1 MPAPACRAGGPATS
15 RVSSLTASADDIMD
29 RYLTDHEQAMMST
42 IATMLAIPSVR
53 DPMSASPWAPFG
65 QSIADALSYLVQV
78 ANWMGFPSE
87 NVEGVVGRVQYGG
100 AAGTEYAVLS
110 HLDVVPA
117 GDGWT
122 RPPFAATVED
132 GRLYGRGAVD
142 DKAPAVATVFALAAA
157 RAAFDALKIV
167 PANRIQL
174 LFGTDEESTWED
186 MTRYREKFTLPRSG
200 FSADGDFPIVT
211 SEKGI
216 LTVRLASSETTGTT
230 LLSASGGTRT
240 NMVPAHAEAVIAA
253 TPETRDGL
261 CRILVS
267 LDGDDGF
274 RATIQPDGDRI
285 IVNVDGRPAHA
296 ATPGQGRNAIG
307 RLLVLLDGA
316 GLLAHVP
323 MLQLIA
329 RTVGTD
335 WTGEGLGIDLH
346 DELSGALTLNLGVL
360 AWNREGGILDI
371 DIRYP
376 VTCSKTTVMQT
387 IGPALSAMAS
397 WATIME
403 DLPPH
408 VVDPSSALIATLGRA
423 YRRHTHASPRC
434 LSIGGCTYARL
445 MPGGVSFGP
454 EFSGH
459 PATDHAPDEYIEL
472 DDLLVA
478 TRIYASAMFDL
489 LLGEADSD
497 VP

>member
-1 MPAPACRAGGPATS
+1 
-15 RVSSLTASADDIMD
+15 
-29 RYLTDHEQAMMST
+29 
-42 IATMLAIPSVR
+42 
-53 DPMSASPWAPFG
+53 
-65 QSIADALSYLVQV
+65 
-78 ANWMGFPSE
+78 
-87 NVEGVVGRVQYGG
+87 
-100 AAGTEYAVLS
+100 
-110 HLDVVPA
+110 
-117 GDGWT
+117 
-122 RPPFAATVED
+122 
-132 GRLYGRGAVD
+132 
-142 DKAPAVATVFALAAA
+142 
-157 RAAFDALKIV
+157 
-167 PANRIQL
+167 
-174 LFGTDEESTWED
+174 
-186 MTRYREKFTLPRSG
+186 
-200 FSADGDFPIVT
+200 
-211 SEKGI
+211 
-216 LTVRLASSETTGTT
+216 
-230 LLSASGGTRT
+230 
-240 NMVPAHAEAVIAA
+240 
-253 TPETRDGL
+253 
-261 CRILVS
+261 
-267 LDGDDGF
+267 
-274 RATIQPDGDRI
+274 
-285 IVNVDGRPAHA
+285 
-296 ATPGQGRNAIG
+296 
-307 RLLVLLDGA
+307 
-316 GLLAHVP
+316 

-376 VTCSKTTVMQT
+376 VTYSKTTVMQT

>member
-1 MPAPACRAGGPATS
+1 
-15 RVSSLTASADDIMD
+15 MD
-29 RYLTDHEQAMMST
+29 RYLTDHEHAMMST

-53 DPMSASPWAPFG
+53 DPASASPEAPFG
-65 QSIADALSYLVQV
+65 QGIADALRHLVQV

-87 NVEGVVGRVQYGG
+87 NVEGVVGRVRYGS
-100 AAGTEYAVLS
+100 ALGTGYAVLS

-122 RPPFAATVED
+122 RHPFAATVDD

-157 RAAFDALKIV
+157 RAAFDALNLEPTGSIH
-167 PANRIQL
+167 L
-174 LFGTDEESTWED
+174 LFGTDEECAWED
-186 MTRYREKFTLPRSG
+186 MAQYRQKFAFPRSG

-216 LTVRLASSETTGTT
+216 LTVRLASSETNGAT

-240 NMVPAHAEAVIAA
+240 NMVPAHAEAVLAA
-253 TPETRDGL
+253 TPETRDAL
-261 CRILVS
+261 CRILAS

-274 RATIQPDGDRI
+274 RATIEPDGNRI
-285 IVNVDGRPAHA
+285 TVRVDGRPAHA
-296 ATPGQGRNAIG
+296 ATPGQGSNAIG
-307 RLLVLLDGA
+307 RLLVLLDSA
-316 GLLAHVP
+316 GLLTRIP

-329 RTVGTD
+329 RTVGTN

-360 AWNREGGILDI
+360 AWDANGGTLDI

-397 WATIME
+397 WATILE

-408 VVDPSSALIATLGRA
+408 LVDPSSPLIATLGKA
-423 YRRHTHASPRC
+423 YRRHTHAAPRC

-445 MPGGVSFGP
+445 MPDGVSFGP
-454 EFSGH
+454 EFFGH

-489 LLGEADSD
+489 LLGDADAEVRS
-497 VP
+497 PAPASW

>member
-1 MPAPACRAGGPATS
+1 
-15 RVSSLTASADDIMD
+15 MD

-53 DPMSASPWAPFG
+53 DFESASPGAPFG
-65 QSIADALSYLVQV
+65 QGIADALHHLVQV
-78 ANWMGFPSE
+78 ANWMGFPSD
-87 NVEGVVGRVQYGG
+87 NVEGVVGRVRYGS
-100 AAGTEYAVLS
+100 AVGTGYAVLS

-122 RPPFAATVED
+122 KPPFAATVED

-157 RAAFDALKIV
+157 RAAFDALNLE
-167 PANRIQL
+167 PAGSIQL
-174 LFGTDEESTWED
+174 LFGTDEECAWED
-186 MTRYREKFTLPRSG
+186 MAQYRQKFALPRSG

-216 LTVRLASSETTGTT
+216 LTVRLASSETTSTT
-230 LLSASGGTRT
+230 LLSARGGTRT
-240 NMVPAHAEAVIAA
+240 NMVPAHAEAVLAT
-253 TPETRDGL
+253 TPETRDAL
-261 CRILVS
+261 CGILAS
-267 LDGDDGF
+267 LDGDDRF
-274 RATIQPDGDRI
+274 RATIEPDGNRI
-285 IVNVDGRPAHA
+285 NVRVDGRPAHA
-296 ATPGQGRNAIG
+296 ATPGQGSNAIG
-307 RLLVLLDGA
+307 RLLVLLDSA
-316 GLLAHVP
+316 GLLERIP

-360 AWNREGGILDI
+360 AWDANGGTLDI

-397 WATIME
+397 WATIVE

-408 VVDPSSALIATLGRA
+408 VVNSSSPLVTTLGGA
-423 YRRHTHASPRC
+423 YQRHTHAAPRC

-445 MPGGVSFGP
+445 MPDGVSFGP
-454 EFSGH
+454 EFFGH

-478 TRIYASAMFDL
+478 TRIYASAMFEL
-489 LLGEADSD
+489 LLGHADAEVS
-497 VP
+497 PLHLPGGRC

>member
-1 MPAPACRAGGPATS
+1 
-15 RVSSLTASADDIMD
+15 MD
-29 RYLTDHEQAMMST
+29 RYLTDHEHAMMST
-42 IATMLAIPSVR
+42 IAAMLAIPSVR
-53 DPMSASPWAPFG
+53 DRTSASPWAPFG
-65 QSIADALSYLVQV
+65 QSIADALSHLVQV
-78 ANWMGFPSE
+78 ANWMGFRSE
-87 NVEGVVGRVQYGG
+87 NVEGIVGRVQYGS
-100 AAGTEYAVLS
+100 ATGTEYAVLS

-117 GDGWT
+117 SDGWT
-122 RPPFAATVED
+122 RPPFAATVQD

-157 RAAFDALKIV
+157 RAAFEALKLV

-174 LFGTDEESTWED
+174 LFGTDEECAWDD
-186 MTRYREKFTLPRSG
+186 MTRYREKFTLPSSG
-200 FSADGDFPIVT
+200 FSADGDFPIVN

-216 LTVRLASSETTGTT
+216 LTVRLASSETNSTT
-230 LLSASGGTRT
+230 LLSAGGGIRT
-240 NMVPAHAEAVIAA
+240 NMVPAHAEAIIAA
-253 TPETRDGL
+253 KPETRDGL
-261 CRILVS
+261 CRILAS

-274 RATIQPDGDRI
+274 RTTVEPEGDRI
-285 IVNVDGRPAHA
+285 IVNVNGRTAHA
-296 ATPGQGRNAIG
+296 ATPGQGSNAIG
-307 RLLVLLDGA
+307 RLLVLLDTA
-316 GLLAHVP
+316 GLLENVP

-329 RTVGTD
+329 RTVGTG

-360 AWNREGGILDI
+360 AWNREGGTLDI
-371 DIRYP
+371 DVRYP
-376 VTCSKTTVMQT
+376 VTCSRTTVMQT

-397 WATIME
+397 WATIVE

-408 VVDPSSALIATLGRA
+408 VVDPSSALITTLGRA

-445 MPGGVSFGP
+445 IPGGVSFGP
-454 EFSGH
+454 EFLGH

-489 LLGEADSD
+489 LLGEAGFE
-497 VP
+497 VR